1 LAERIHALRT
11 VSGEGDSA
19 LVSATVATLEDAY
32 TDADLFET
40 VSQVRGDGN
49 VPSPVASSS
58 SFLAGI
64 YSLPRNGNNL
74 TLTRSKKSWV
84 CLVLPRLVSRCYVPI
99 GITPLS
105 RVELVKLA
113 CAVMD
118 PSTPLQSFASPKH
131 RPRASISHVCVC
143 SLPCP
148 LPWVSSRWVQTAL
161 TPMQTP
167 RRLPKRHTSGLTT
180 PMLIGISLVM
190 ERKLNARW
198 YYQYCT
204 EGLAKTP

>member
-19 LVSATVATLEDAY
+19 LVSATVAALEDAY
-32 TDADLFET
+32 TDADLLET
-40 VSQVRGDGN
+40 VSQVRGDELDDAGTFERVHHIRGN

-64 YSLPRNGNNL
+64 NSLPRNGNNL
-74 TLTRSKKSWV
+74 TLTKSKKSWA
-84 CLVLPRLVSRCYVPI
+84 CLVLPRLVPRCCVPI

-118 PSTPLQSFASPKH
+118 PSAPLQSFASPKR

-148 LPWVSSRWVQTAL
+148 LPWVSS
-161 TPMQTP
+161 
-167 RRLPKRHTSGLTT
+167 
-180 PMLIGISLVM
+180 
-190 ERKLNARW
+190 
-198 YYQYCT
+198 
-204 EGLAKTP
+204 